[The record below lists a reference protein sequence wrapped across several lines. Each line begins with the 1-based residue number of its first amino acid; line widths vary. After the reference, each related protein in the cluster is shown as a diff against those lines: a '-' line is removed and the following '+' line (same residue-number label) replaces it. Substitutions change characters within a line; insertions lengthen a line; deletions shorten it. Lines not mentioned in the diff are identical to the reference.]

1 MKKYSRAALVL
12 AAVCLAIFL
21 ITATAPAASATL
33 SAFEEIHLDG
43 RTEKY
48 IDDATTQDLGGNGN
62 PIGYV
67 AGYGCGNS
75 SLNDIVYFEDVDFGS
90 TGAMAIT
97 LLFGFDN
104 KNGETTDLNFYIDGY
119 DPKNLVGQAQVGDT
133 GGWSIIDA
141 KEVTFPVIIPAGV
154 HSVYIQFTTANSGSF
169 SYIRFGT
176 VYDPG
181 DAQVPAEYSGPPLED
196 SAAVNIFADELL
208 NCFRDKHQMNCAVEE
223 GNLKMTAI
231 EDTDD
236 PYVFFEIDDYYSA
249 VKSTPVSADDYKLV
263 VIRLKADETITG
275 TDFELFGLCGA
286 VERAEEA
293 AYQRVSYVAG
303 GKWECIMF
311 SFQNDTRWAGTINS
325 LRLDWNTGSKTGES
339 MEISEIR
346 FVKTLAEAWTF
357 IAATS
362 GEDEETAADVG
373 DETSGGQETESQQV
387 TEPLQ
392 TEATEPGT
400 AAEQTDA
407 VTGSGDNEKGCSSA
421 AAFGTFVAVCAAAA
435 VIRRRR

>member
-12 AAVCLAIFL
+12 AAVCLAVFL

-196 SAAVNIFADELL
+196 SAAVNIFADELFSAGIAL
-208 NCFRDKHQMNCAVEE
+208 IHDTPDLVIDVGFYLIAIALHMAIIPAKEDLILALVVAYRSHLFRHAVFRDHIAGIACRD
-223 GNLKMTAI
+223 L
-231 EDTDD
+231 
-236 PYVFFEIDDYYSA
+236 EI
-249 VKSTPVSADDYKLV
+249 
-263 VIRLKADETITG
+263 I
-275 TDFELFGLCGA
+275 
-286 VERAEEA
+286 
-293 AYQRVSYVAG
+293 
-303 GKWECIMF
+303 
-311 SFQNDTRWAGTINS
+311 
-325 LRLDWNTGSKTGES
+325 
-339 MEISEIR
+339 
-346 FVKTLAEAWTF
+346 
-357 IAATS
+357 
-362 GEDEETAADVG
+362 
-373 DETSGGQETESQQV
+373 
-387 TEPLQ
+387 
-392 TEATEPGT
+392 
-400 AAEQTDA
+400 
-407 VTGSGDNEKGCSSA
+407 
-421 AAFGTFVAVCAAAA
+421 
-435 VIRRRR
+435 

>member
-1 MKKYSRAALVL
+1 
-12 AAVCLAIFL
+12 
-21 ITATAPAASATL
+21 
-33 SAFEEIHLDG
+33 
-43 RTEKY
+43 
-48 IDDATTQDLGGNGN
+48 
-62 PIGYV
+62 
-67 AGYGCGNS
+67 
-75 SLNDIVYFEDVDFGS
+75 
-90 TGAMAIT
+90 
-97 LLFGFDN
+97 
-104 KNGETTDLNFYIDGY
+104 
-119 DPKNLVGQAQVGDT
+119 
-133 GGWSIIDA
+133 
-141 KEVTFPVIIPAGV
+141 
-154 HSVYIQFTTANSGSF
+154 
-169 SYIRFGT
+169 
-176 VYDPG
+176 
-181 DAQVPAEYSGPPLED
+181 
-196 SAAVNIFADELL
+196 
-208 NCFRDKHQMNCAVEE
+208 MNCAVEE
-223 GNLKMTAI
+223 GTLKMTAI